1 MSEIL
6 TKTMRIFVVYGTR
19 PELIKVAP
27 LILKLQQIP
36 TVDLTVVSTGQH
48 KEMLLSLEQL
58 FGIRPAISLAVMTAD
73 QTVNSVVSK
82 VIAKMDELLVE
93 YKPELVF
100 VQGDTATVLGT
111 AMACFYAKIKVAH
124 IEAGLRSFDL
134 EHPFPE
140 EFNRKVVSLFA
151 DYNFAPT
158 DLSASNLLKEGV
170 PSDKVFVTGNT
181 VIDALK
187 ILAEKVEAKIMSK
200 RTILVTAHR
209 RENHGNGMVA
219 ICAAIKK
226 LLSER
231 SDVMF
236 VWPLHPN
243 PNVKDVVQREMAGVE
258 GITFTPPMDYLSLIE
273 MMKSAYLIWTDS
285 GGIQEEAPSFRK
297 PVLILRDVTER
308 PEVVSAGFGELT
320 GANTNRIVSS
330 TLKLLDD
337 ESFYESRVSGENPFG
352 NGDACEQIVDILKLK

>member
-1 MSEIL
+1 
-6 TKTMRIFVVYGTR
+6 MRIFIVYGTR

-27 LILKLQQIP
+27 LILKLQEIP
-36 TVDLTVVSTGQH
+36 SVALTIVSTGQH
-48 KEMLLSLEQL
+48 KEMLTSLEKL
-58 FGIRPAISLAVMTAD
+58 FGITPDVSLAIMTTN

-82 VIAKMDELLVE
+82 VIAKVDELIIDRQ
-93 YKPELVF
+93 PELVF

-111 AMACFYAKIKVAH
+111 AMACFYSKIKVAH

-140 EFNRKVVSLFA
+140 EFNRKVVSIFA

-158 DLSASNLLKEGV
+158 ALSASNLLKEGV
-170 PSDKVFVTGNT
+170 SEDKVFVTGNT

-187 ILAEKVEAKIMSK
+187 ILSQKVVAKSQPK

-209 RENHGNGMVA
+209 RENHGSGMLA
-219 ICAAIKK
+219 ICEAIKT

-231 SDVMF
+231 SDLSF

-243 PNVKDVVQREMAGVE
+243 PNVKEFVERQMAGVE

-273 MMKSAYLIWTDS
+273 IMKSSYLIWTDS
-285 GGIQEEAPSFRK
+285 GGIQEEAPSFKK
-297 PVLILRDVTER
+297 PVIILREVTER
-308 PEVVSAGFGELT
+308 PEVVTAGFGELT
-320 GANTNRIVSS
+320 GTNTSLILES
-330 TLKLLDD
+330 TRKLLDD
-337 ESFYESRVSGENPFG
+337 ELYYQSRVSGKNPFG
-352 NGDACEQIVDILKLK
+352 DGDACEQIIEILKLR